1 MSSDSNTDDDDG
13 LAVVVK
19 AILISIAIFVIGGCV
34 RGYVVYYR
42 MKQSADQQQGLT
54 TSLI

>member
-13 LAVVVK
+13 ILAVVK
-19 AILISIAIFVIGGCV
+19 AISISIAIFVIGGYV

-42 MKQSADQQQGLT
+42 MKQSADQQQGFT